1 MRLWYFLL
9 YSSFLMFYNA
19 LSTSNKEQTGYV
31 SVSNSN
37 RIQVNLE
44 CQSRLMAIH
53 IRFNS
58 SITPW
63 FTDWIVVGDS
73 NRPECRIK
81 GDGSLEYLI
90 EIPLHGDQCGTVKIA
105 PNTFETFI
113 GVKKTP
119 NLILDGDDL
128 LKTRCVY
135 GAPQIQQPVIPS
147 LPATQRQAVL
157 PFLTE
162 PTPFEVTARTN
173 ISASFSQIYLIT
185 GISLL
190 LIGLCVLYACLYY
203 CFRRRQRKNKQNKTQ
218 RLLVSGPEI
227 ISRPDS
233 SMAAE
238 SSRKSVMTP
247 SWWAPSAPKDVD
259 NSVPAAL
266 ISHDYMLSISNNGS
280 IKGPLST
287 SSADDTFMPSLKEP
301 PERLTV
307 ISGGGQQ
314 RFYATASQATTSK
327 YDIYFLFFKKCFKI
341 IKCNY

>member
-1 MRLWYFLL
+1 MLLQLFTVQFPTIHLAARQAHPGRVWALPIRICDLLVHLLFSLLVHHHHRWQQTVHVTVKAIMRLWYFLL
-9 YSSFLMFYNA
+9 YSSFLTFYNA
-19 LSTSNKEQTGYV
+19 LSTNNKEQTGYV

-218 RLLVSGPEI
+218 HLLVSGPEI

-238 SSRKSVMTP
+238 SSRKIGGHPQQQKM
-247 SWWAPSAPKDVD
+247 
-259 NSVPAAL
+259 L
-266 ISHDYMLSISNNGS
+266 II
-280 IKGPLST
+280 P
-287 SSADDTFMPSLKEP
+287 
-301 PERLTV
+301 
-307 ISGGGQQ
+307 
-314 RFYATASQATTSK
+314 
-327 YDIYFLFFKKCFKI
+327 FLQH
-341 IKCNY
+341 